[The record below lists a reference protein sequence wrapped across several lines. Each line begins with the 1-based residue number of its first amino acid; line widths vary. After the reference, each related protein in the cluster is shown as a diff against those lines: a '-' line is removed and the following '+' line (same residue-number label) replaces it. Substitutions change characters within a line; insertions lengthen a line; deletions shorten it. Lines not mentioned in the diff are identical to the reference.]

1 MSKPKGSNPTRA
13 GKRRVVKPVNFNLAQ
28 AERMLPLVAHVTEDL
43 QARWGRIAKLE
54 REQADLDRRRLKL
67 SWPERARRYDLNDEI
82 ALERHGL
89 NSDLAELETLE
100 VVLVDPGHGEIA
112 FPTIIQGK
120 RAFYVW
126 RVGSENVNWWCFANE
141 PQRHGIPVS
150 WRNKKQSLEA

>member
-43 QARWGRIAKLE
+43 QARWDRIAKLE
-54 REQADLDRRRLKL
+54 KEQADLDRRRLKL

-82 ALERHGL
+82 ALERRGL
-89 NSDLAELETLE
+89 NEDMSELELLE
-100 VVLVDPGHGEIA
+100 VVLADPTHGEIA

-126 RVGSENVNWWCFANE
+126 RVGSETVNWWCYANE
-141 PQRHGIPVS
+141 PQRHAIPAA
-150 WRNKKQSLEA
+150 WHKKALPQES